1 MYHARGAHEQRP
13 GQPRLPWATIT
24 LSLLCLLVRL
34 VYQWLNPLQRRIML
48 ETLGASPRDLAN
60 VLESGQWLSWAGWA
74 PVSSLFLHASW
85 LHLLGNLAYLWVF
98 GWAVERRLGPWL
110 LVLVFIAGGVMAQLV
125 LAVQLPMLELP
136 VIGASGAVSAVVG
149 AYLGLFPTRQIGLY
163 LPLGLLVEFV
173 RVPALLV
180 IGSWFALQLVYAAPG
195 PITGVMAW
203 WTHLAGFT
211 LGLMFALLTRA
222 SGVFRPTS
230 TGVE

>member
-1 MYHARGAHEQRP
+1 MMRDRGLAEQRSGHP
-13 GQPRLPWATIT
+13 QLPWATII
-24 LSLLCLLVRL
+24 LSLLCVLVRL
-34 VYQWLNPLQRRIML
+34 LYQWLNPLQRRIML
-48 ETLGASPRDLAN
+48 ETLGASPRDLAA
-60 VLESGQWLSWAGWA
+60 VLESGQWLSWAGWT
-74 PVSSLFLHASW
+74 PISSLFLHASW

-110 LVLVFIAGGVMAQLV
+110 LALVFIAGGVMAQLV
-125 LAVQLPMLELP
+125 LAAQLPMLQLP

-163 LPLGLLVEFV
+163 LPLGLLVELV

-222 SGVFRPTS
+222 SGVFRPAGN
-230 TGVE
+230 GVD